1 MNTDGDSMRP
11 PDALNVLQLRGVE
24 GARTA
29 VGVAVVIDVL
39 RAFTSAAYAFA
50 GGAER
55 ILLVGTVEAAEALQ
69 ARYPDALR
77 MGEVGGRTIPGFALN
92 NSPSHVRRAD
102 LRGRTMI
109 QRTGAGT
116 PCAVAATGADEI
128 LLASFVVAGATA
140 RYALGRRA
148 SAVSLI
154 ATAAFQPPPN
164 EDDAC
169 AGYLARLLRGEWP
182 DAAHALATA
191 RAAPTTRL
199 FVDPDEPDLPAGDL
213 ALAFDIDR
221 FDFAMPVVRDG
232 DLLVARRVDGP

>member
-1 MNTDGDSMRP
+1 MTHG
-11 PDALNVLQLRGVE
+11 LNVVQLRGVE

-29 VGVAVVIDVL
+29 AGVAVVIDVL

-55 ILLVGTVEAAEALQ
+55 ILLVSTVEEAEALH

-77 MGEVGGRTIPGFALN
+77 MGEVGGRIIAGFALN

-116 PCAVAATGADEI
+116 PCAVAATGADDI

-140 RYALGRRA
+140 RYALTRRPA
-148 SAVSLI
+148 SVSLV

-169 AGYLARLLRGEWP
+169 AAYLAQLLRGEPP
-182 DAAHALATA
+182 DTAHALATA
-191 RAAPTTRL
+191 SAAPSTSL
-199 FVDPDEPDLPAGDL
+199 FVDPDEPDFPAGDL

-232 DLLVARRVDGP
+232 DLLVAHRIDMR

>member
-1 MNTDGDSMRP
+1 MAHG
-11 PDALNVLQLRGVE
+11 LNVVQLRGPE
-24 GARTA
+24 GARAAT
-29 VGVAVVIDVL
+29 GLAVVIDVL

-55 ILLVGTVEAAEALQ
+55 ILLVSAVEEAEALQ

-77 MGEVGGRTIPGFALN
+77 MGEVGGRTIAGFALN

-128 LLASFVVAGATA
+128 LLGSFVVAGATA
-140 RYALGRRA
+140 RYALA
-148 SAVSLI
+148 HQPATVSLI

-169 AGYLARLLRGEWP
+169 ATYLARLLRGEPP

-199 FVDPDEPDLPAGDL
+199 FVDPDEPDFPAGDL

-232 DLLVARRVDGP
+232 DLLIAHRVDVR